1 MSLYR
6 FLLQIVNKSYIVN
19 RQIVNEQMVNVIS
32 ILTALLTL
40 MAGIGVF
47 LVACTMMSSNLESA
61 ASRRLK
67 RLFSHTGNNKLV
79 GVGIGTLG
87 TAAIQSSG
95 AVTVMVIG
103 FVNVGIMSLT
113 QAATIIYGANIGTT
127 VTAQLVALG
136 LSGSNSLSTTVIFA
150 AFAGIGAFMMLF
162 SKSDAW
168 KKAGGILTGFGMLFV
183 GLSMMA
189 NAMDEFAALDSVK
202 LFLASISNPL
212 LLVLL
217 GAIITAIIQSSSVMT
232 SIAITMA
239 VTGLISL
246 DQGIYLTMGS
256 NIGSCVVAIIAG
268 LTSGVAAKRTAMIH
282 LIFNILGVV
291 LFLCAGGLIK
301 LTTGGTYS
309 FGILFERFFHT
320 PQLQLAMFHTVFNV
334 TTMLVAL
341 PLTNML
347 VNIACK
353 LVKEQPAQQ
362 TDEPHLYFLDPKMLR
377 TPVVAIRQLKEEIEN
392 MSQMALQNYQR
403 AIRDVTTLDDSE
415 RDEFNRT
422 ERQLNYLNREL
433 VHYALLL
440 SNSQLSRFDHQ
451 YLVSTI
457 RTVSDLERIG
467 DYAKNIVE
475 YADSLRQQEVRFS
488 DYAIN
493 EIDRM
498 NHLIARLHEATMQ
511 AYHKMDMS
519 ALGRANQIEDEIDRL
534 TDEMERNHIQRLSL
548 GICKP
553 QAGTEYISLAQNSE
567 RVADHLINVA
577 KTIRDL
583 Q

>member
-1 MSLYR
+1 MD
-6 FLLQIVNKSYIVN
+6 I
-19 RQIVNEQMVNVIS
+19 IS

-40 MAGIGVF
+40 TAGIGVF

-67 RLFSHTGNNKLV
+67 QLFSHTGNNKLI

-136 LSGSNSLSTTVIFA
+136 LSGSNSLSTTVVFA
-150 AFAGIGAFMMLF
+150 AFAGVGAFMMLF

-168 KKAGGILTGFGMLFV
+168 KKTGGILTGFGMLFV

-202 LFLASISNPL
+202 LFLASIRNPL

-268 LTSGVAAKRTAMIH
+268 MTSGVAAKRTAMIH
-282 LIFNILGVV
+282 LLFNVLGVV
-291 LFLCAGGLIK
+291 LFLCAALALSLVTAGVW
-301 LTTGGTYS
+301 S
-309 FGILFERFFHT
+309 FGTIFERLFPAA

-341 PLTNML
+341 PLTNAL
-347 VNIACK
+347 VNLACRIIK
-353 LVKEQPAQQ
+353 DKPAQN
-362 TDEPHLYFLDPKMLR
+362 TNEPHLYFLDPQMLR

-392 MSQMALQNYQR
+392 MANMAIENYQR

-440 SNSQLSRFDHQ
+440 SNSQLSQFDHQ

-488 DYAIN
+488 DYALN
-493 EIDRM
+493 EIDQM
-498 NHLIARLHEATMQ
+498 NHLIAQLHEATMQ

-534 TDEMERNHIQRLSL
+534 TDEMERNHIQRLAL

-583 Q
+583 K

>member
-1 MSLYR
+1 MD
-6 FLLQIVNKSYIVN
+6 I
-19 RQIVNEQMVNVIS
+19 IS

-40 MAGIGVF
+40 TAGIGVF

-67 RLFSHTGNNKLV
+67 QLFSHTGNNKLV

-136 LSGSNSLSTTVIFA
+136 LSGSNSLSTTVLFA

-162 SKSDAW
+162 AKNDSW
-168 KKAGGILTGFGMLFV
+168 KKTGGILTGFGMLFV

-309 FGILFERFFHT
+309 FGILFERIFHT

-341 PLTNML
+341 PLTNAL
-347 VNIACK
+347 VNLACRIIK
-353 LVKEQPAQQ
+353 DKPAQN
-362 TDEPHLYFLDPKMLR
+362 TNEPHLYFLDPQMLR

-392 MSQMALQNYQR
+392 MANIAIENYQR
-403 AIRDVTTLDDSE
+403 AIRDVMTLDDSE

-440 SNSQLSRFDHQ
+440 SNSQLSEFDHQ

-488 DYAIN
+488 DYALN
-493 EIDRM
+493 EIDQM

-534 TDEMERNHIQRLSL
+534 TDEMERNHIQRLAL

>member
-1 MSLYR
+1 MD
-6 FLLQIVNKSYIVN
+6 F
-19 RQIVNEQMVNVIS
+19 IS
-32 ILTALLTL
+32 ILTAILTL
-40 MAGIGVF
+40 LAGIGVF

-67 RLFSHTGNNKLV
+67 QLFSHTGNNKLI

-136 LSGSNSLSTTVIFA
+136 LSGSNSLSTTVLFA

-162 SKSDAW
+162 AKSDAW
-168 KKAGGILTGFGMLFV
+168 KKTGGILTGFGMLFV

-189 NAMDEFAALDSVK
+189 SAMDEFAALDSVK
-202 LFLASISNPL
+202 LFLASIRNPL

-217 GAIITAIIQSSSVMT
+217 GTIITAIIQSSSVMT
-232 SIAITMA
+232 SIAITMV
-239 VTGLISL
+239 VTGLIAL

-282 LIFNILGVV
+282 LLFNVLGVV
-291 LFLCAGGLIK
+291 LFLCIALALSLI
-301 LTTGGTYS
+301 TSGVWS
-309 FGILFERFFHT
+309 FGTIFEHLFPAA

-341 PLTNML
+341 PLTNVL
-347 VNIACK
+347 VNLACRIIK
-353 LVKEQPAQQ
+353 DKPTQD
-362 TDEPHLYFLDPKMLR
+362 TNEPHLYFLDPQMLR
-377 TPVVAIRQLKEEIEN
+377 TPVVAIRQLKAEVEN
-392 MSQMALQNYQR
+392 MAQLAVQNYQR
-403 AIRDVTTLDDSE
+403 SIHNVTALDNSE

-422 ERQLNYLNREL
+422 EDQLNYLNREL

-440 SNSQLSRFDHQ
+440 SNNQLNRFDHQ

-467 DYAKNIVE
+467 DYAKNIIE

-488 DYAIN
+488 DYALK
-493 EIDRM
+493 EIDQM
-498 NHLIARLHEATMQ
+498 NTLISRLYDATMQ
-511 AYHKMDMS
+511 AYHKMDMT
-519 ALGRANQIEDEIDRL
+519 ALGLANQIEDEVDQL
-534 TDEMERNHIQRLSL
+534 TDEMERNHIQRLAL

-577 KTIRDL
+577 KSIRDL

>member
-1 MSLYR
+1 MD
-6 FLLQIVNKSYIVN
+6 I
-19 RQIVNEQMVNVIS
+19 IS

-40 MAGIGVF
+40 TAGIGVF

-67 RLFSHTGNNKLV
+67 QLFSHTGNNKLV

-162 SKSDAW
+162 SKNDAW
-168 KKAGGILTGFGMLFV
+168 KKTGGILTGFGMLFV

-202 LFLASISNPL
+202 LFLASIRNPL

-291 LFLCAGGLIK
+291 LFLCAALALSLVTAGVW
-301 LTTGGTYS
+301 S
-309 FGILFERFFHT
+309 FGTIFERLFHT
-320 PQLQLAMFHTVFNV
+320 PQLQLAMFHSVFNV

-341 PLTNML
+341 PLTNAL
-347 VNIACK
+347 VNLACK
-353 LVKEQPAQQ
+353 LVKDQPAQQ
-362 TDEPHLYFLDPKMLR
+362 TDEPHLYFLDPQMLR

-392 MSQMALQNYQR
+392 MANMAIENYQR

-440 SNSQLSRFDHQ
+440 SNSQLSEFDHQ

-488 DYAIN
+488 DYALN
-493 EIDRM
+493 EIDQM

>member
-1 MSLYR
+1 MD
-6 FLLQIVNKSYIVN
+6 I
-19 RQIVNEQMVNVIS
+19 IS
-32 ILTALLTL
+32 ILTAILTL
-40 MAGIGVF
+40 IAGIGVF

-67 RLFSHTGNNKLV
+67 QLFSHTGNNKLI

-103 FVNVGIMSLT
+103 FVNVGIMSLA

-136 LSGSNSLSTTVIFA
+136 LSGSNSLSTTVLFA

-162 SKSDAW
+162 AKNDSW
-168 KKAGGILTGFGMLFV
+168 KKTGGILTGFGMLFV

-189 NAMDEFAALDSVK
+189 NAMDDFAALESVK

-217 GAIITAIIQSSSVMT
+217 GTIITAIIQSSSVMT
-232 SIAITMA
+232 SIAITMV
-239 VTGLISL
+239 VTGLIAL

-268 LTSGVAAKRTAMIH
+268 MTSGVAAKRTAMIH
-282 LIFNILGVV
+282 LLFNVLGVV
-291 LFLCAGGLIK
+291 LFLLIAGAMTLFTAGVWNF
-301 LTTGGTYS
+301 GTI
-309 FGILFERFFHT
+309 FEHLFPAA

-341 PLTNML
+341 PLTNAL
-347 VNIACK
+347 VNLACRIIK
-353 LVKEQPAQQ
+353 DQQEQKNN
-362 TDEPHLYFLDPKMLR
+362 EPHLYFLDPQMLR
-377 TPVVAIRQLKEEIEN
+377 TPVVAIRQLKAEVENMAQMAIEN
-392 MSQMALQNYQR
+392 YRR
-403 AIRDVTTLDDSE
+403 AIRDVTTLDNSE
-415 RDEFNRT
+415 RLLFDRT
-422 ERQLNYLNREL
+422 EEQLNYLNREL

-440 SNSQLSRFDHQ
+440 SNNRLNQFDHQ

-467 DYAKNIVE
+467 DYAKNIIE
-475 YADSLRQQEVRFS
+475 YADSLRQHEVRFS
-488 DYAIN
+488 DYALK
-493 EIDRM
+493 EIDQM
-498 NHLIARLHEATMQ
+498 NTLISRLYDAAMQ
-511 AYHKMDMS
+511 AYHKMDME
-519 ALGRANQIEDEIDRL
+519 ALGLANQVEDEIDQL
-534 TDEMERNHIQRLSL
+534 TDEMERNHIQRLAL

>member
-1 MSLYR
+1 MD
-6 FLLQIVNKSYIVN
+6 F
-19 RQIVNEQMVNVIS
+19 IS
-32 ILTALLTL
+32 ILTAILTL
-40 MAGIGVF
+40 IAGIGVF

-67 RLFSHTGNNKLV
+67 QLFSHTGNNKLI

-103 FVNVGIMSLT
+103 FVNVGIMSLA

-136 LSGSNSLSTTVIFA
+136 LSGSNSLSTTVLFA

-162 SKSDAW
+162 AKNDSW
-168 KKAGGILTGFGMLFV
+168 KKTGGILTGFGMLFV

-189 NAMDEFAALDSVK
+189 NAMDEFAALESVK

-217 GAIITAIIQSSSVMT
+217 GTIITAIIQSSSVMT
-232 SIAITMA
+232 SIAITMV
-239 VTGLISL
+239 VTGLIAL

-268 LTSGVAAKRTAMIH
+268 MTSGVAAKRTAMIH
-282 LIFNILGVV
+282 LLFNVLGVV
-291 LFLCAGGLIK
+291 LFLLIAGAMSLFTAGVW
-301 LTTGGTYS
+301 S
-309 FGILFERFFHT
+309 FGTIFEHLFPSA

-341 PLTNML
+341 PLTNAL
-347 VNIACK
+347 VNLACRIIK
-353 LVKEQPAQQ
+353 DQQEQKNN
-362 TDEPHLYFLDPKMLR
+362 EPHLYFLDPQMLR
-377 TPVVAIRQLKEEIEN
+377 TPVVAIRQLKAEVENMAQMAIEN
-392 MSQMALQNYQR
+392 YRR
-403 AIRDVTTLDDSE
+403 AIRDVTTLDNSE
-415 RDEFNRT
+415 RLLFDRT
-422 ERQLNYLNREL
+422 EEQLNYLNREL

-440 SNSQLSRFDHQ
+440 SNNRLNQFDHQ

-467 DYAKNIVE
+467 DYAKNIIE
-475 YADSLRQQEVRFS
+475 YADSLRQHEVRFS
-488 DYAIN
+488 DYALK
-493 EIDRM
+493 EIDQM
-498 NHLIARLHEATMQ
+498 NTLISRLYDAAMQ
-511 AYHKMDMS
+511 AYHKMDME
-519 ALGRANQIEDEIDRL
+519 ALGLANQVEDEIDQL
-534 TDEMERNHIQRLSL
+534 TDEMERNHIQRLAL

>member
-1 MSLYR
+1 MD
-6 FLLQIVNKSYIVN
+6 F
-19 RQIVNEQMVNVIS
+19 IS
-32 ILTALLTL
+32 ILTAILTL
-40 MAGIGVF
+40 LAGIGVF

-67 RLFSHTGNNKLV
+67 QLFSHTGNNKLI

-136 LSGSNSLSTTVIFA
+136 LSGSNSLSTTVLFA

-162 SKSDAW
+162 AKSDAW
-168 KKAGGILTGFGMLFV
+168 KKTGGILTGFGMLFV

-202 LFLASISNPL
+202 LFLASIRNPL

-217 GAIITAIIQSSSVMT
+217 GTIITAIIQSSSVMT
-232 SIAITMA
+232 SIAITMV
-239 VTGLISL
+239 VTGLIAL

-268 LTSGVAAKRTAMIH
+268 MTSGVAAKRTAMIH
-282 LIFNILGVV
+282 LLFNVLGVV
-291 LFLCAGGLIK
+291 LFLCAALVLSLVTAGVW
-301 LTTGGTYS
+301 S
-309 FGILFERFFHT
+309 FGTIFERLFPAA

-341 PLTNML
+341 PLTNAL
-347 VNIACK
+347 VNLACRIIK
-353 LVKEQPAQQ
+353 DQPVQK
-362 TDEPHLYFLDPKMLR
+362 TNEPHLYFLDPQMLR
-377 TPVVAIRQLKEEIEN
+377 TPVVAIRQLKAEVEN
-392 MSQMALQNYQR
+392 MAQLAIENYQR
-403 AIRDVTTLDDSE
+403 SIHDVTTLDNSE
-415 RDEFNRT
+415 REEFDRT
-422 ERQLNYLNREL
+422 EDQLNYLNREL

-440 SNSQLSRFDHQ
+440 SNNQLSQFDHQ

-467 DYAKNIVE
+467 DYAKNIIE

-488 DYAIN
+488 DYALK
-493 EIDRM
+493 EIDQM
-498 NHLIARLHEATMQ
+498 NTLISRLYDATMQ
-511 AYHKMDMS
+511 AYHKMDLE
-519 ALGRANQIEDEIDRL
+519 ALGLANQIEDEVDQL
-534 TDEMERNHIQRLSL
+534 TDEMERNHIQRLAL

-583 Q
+583 

>member
-1 MSLYR
+1 MDLT
-6 FLLQIVNKSYIVN
+6 
-19 RQIVNEQMVNVIS
+19 S
-32 ILTALLTL
+32 ILTAFLTL
-40 MAGIGVF
+40 SAGIGVF

-67 RLFSHTGNNKLV
+67 QLFTKTGNNKWI

-136 LSGSNSLSTTVIFA
+136 LSGSNSISTTLLFA
-150 AFAGIGAFMMLF
+150 AFAGIGAFIMLF
-162 SKSDAW
+162 SKSDSW
-168 KKAGGILTGFGMLFV
+168 KKTGGILTGFGMLFV

-202 LFLASISNPL
+202 LFLASIRNPM

-217 GAIITAIIQSSSVMT
+217 GAVITAIIQSSSVMT
-232 SIAITMA
+232 SIAITMV
-239 VTGLISL
+239 VTGLITL

-282 LIFNILGVV
+282 LLFNVLGVL
-291 LFLCAGGLIK
+291 LFLCVALLLNIFTSGAW
-301 LTTGGTYS
+301 S
-309 FGILFERFFHT
+309 FGNIFEKLFPSA

-334 TTMLVAL
+334 CTMLVAL
-341 PLTNML
+341 PLTNTL
-347 VNIACK
+347 VSFACVI
-353 LVKEQPAQQ
+353 VKDVPQKK
-362 TDEPHLYFLDPKMLR
+362 TDEPHLYFLDPQMLR
-377 TPVVAIRQLKEEIEN
+377 TPVVAIRQLKAEVEN
-392 MSQMALQNYQR
+392 MALLAIKNYHLS
-403 AIRDVTTLDDSE
+403 ISNVTTLDNS
-415 RDEFNRT
+415 NRKVFEQT

-440 SNSQLSRFDHQ
+440 SDKQLNRFDHQ

-467 DYAKNIVE
+467 DYAENIME
-475 YADSLRQQEVRFS
+475 YADNLRQQQVRFS
-488 DYAIN
+488 DYALK
-493 EIDRM
+493 EIEQM
-498 NHLIARLHEATMQ
+498 NNLITRLYECAMQ
-511 AYHKMDMS
+511 AYHKLDMT
-519 ALGRANQIEDEIDRL
+519 ALGLANQIEDEVDQL
-534 TDEMERNHIQRLSL
+534 TDEMERNHIQRLAL

>member
-1 MSLYR
+1 
-6 FLLQIVNKSYIVN
+6 
-19 RQIVNEQMVNVIS
+19 MVNVIS

-40 MAGIGVF
+40 TAGIGVF

-67 RLFSHTGNNKLV
+67 QLFSHTGNNKLV

-136 LSGSNSLSTTVIFA
+136 LSGSNSISTTVIFA

-162 SKSDAW
+162 SKSDTW
-168 KKAGGILTGFGMLFV
+168 KKTGGILTGFGMLFV

-202 LFLASISNPL
+202 LFLASIRNPL

-282 LIFNILGVV
+282 LIFNVLGVV
-291 LFLCAGGLIK
+291 IFLCAGGLIK

-341 PLTNML
+341 PLTNAL

-353 LVKEQPAQQ
+353 LVKDQPEQQ
-362 TDEPHLYFLDPKMLR
+362 TDEPHLYFLDPQMLR

-440 SNSQLSRFDHQ
+440 SNSQLSEFDHQ

-488 DYAIN
+488 DYALN
-493 EIDRM
+493 EIDQM
-498 NHLIARLHEATMQ
+498 NQLIARLHEATMQ

-577 KTIRDL
+577 KTIRNL

>member
-1 MSLYR
+1 MD
-6 FLLQIVNKSYIVN
+6 I
-19 RQIVNEQMVNVIS
+19 IS

-40 MAGIGVF
+40 TAGIGVF

-67 RLFSHTGNNKLV
+67 QLFSHTGNNKLV

-162 SKSDAW
+162 SKSDTW
-168 KKAGGILTGFGMLFV
+168 KKTGGILTGFGMLFV

-202 LFLASISNPL
+202 LFLASIRNPL

-217 GAIITAIIQSSSVMT
+217 GTIITAIIQSSSVMT

-256 NIGSCVVAIIAG
+256 NIGSCVVAIIVG

-301 LTTGGTYS
+301 LTSGGTYS

-341 PLTNML
+341 PLTNAL
-347 VNIACK
+347 VNLACRIIK
-353 LVKEQPAQQ
+353 DQPTQN
-362 TDEPHLYFLDPKMLR
+362 TNEPHLYFLDPQMLR
-377 TPVVAIRQLKEEIEN
+377 TPVVAIRQLKAEVENMAQMAIEN
-392 MSQMALQNYQR
+392 YRRS
-403 AIRDVTTLDDSE
+403 IHDVTTLDNSE
-415 RDEFNRT
+415 RELFDRT
-422 ERQLNYLNREL
+422 ESQLNYLNREL

-440 SNSQLSRFDHQ
+440 SNNQLSRFDHQ

-467 DYAKNIVE
+467 DYAKNIIE

-488 DYAIN
+488 DYALK
-493 EIDRM
+493 EIDQM
-498 NHLIARLHEATMQ
+498 NGLISRLYEATKQ
-511 AYHKMDMS
+511 AYHKMDME
-519 ALGRANQIEDEIDRL
+519 ALGLANQVEDEIDQL
-534 TDEMERNHIQRLSL
+534 TDEMERNHIQRLAL

>member
-1 MSLYR
+1 MD
-6 FLLQIVNKSYIVN
+6 FV
-19 RQIVNEQMVNVIS
+19 S
-32 ILTALLTL
+32 ILTAILTL
-40 MAGIGVF
+40 TAGIGVF

-67 RLFSHTGNNKLV
+67 RLFSKTGDNKWI

-136 LSGSNSLSTTVIFA
+136 LSGSNSISTTLLFA

-162 SKSDAW
+162 AKTDSW
-168 KKAGGILTGFGMLFV
+168 KKTGGILTGFGMLFV

-189 NAMDEFAALDSVK
+189 NAMDEFAALESVK
-202 LFLASISNPL
+202 LFLAGIRNPL

-217 GAIITAIIQSSSVMT
+217 GAVITAIIQSSSVMT
-232 SIAITMA
+232 SIAITMV

-268 LTSGVAAKRTAMIH
+268 ITSGVAAKRTAMIH
-282 LIFNILGVV
+282 LLFNVLGVV
-291 LFLCAGGLIK
+291 LFLGAALVLGGLSA
-301 LTTGGTYS
+301 GEWS
-309 FGILFERFFHT
+309 FGNIFERLFPAA

-334 TTMLVAL
+334 CTMLVAL
-341 PLTNML
+341 PLTSAL
-347 VNIACK
+347 VALACK
-353 LVKEQPAQQ
+353 IIKDVPAANSN
-362 TDEPHLYFLDPKMLR
+362 EPHLYYLDPQMLR
-377 TPVVAIRQLKEEIEN
+377 TPVVAIRQLKAEVEN
-392 MSQMALQNYQR
+392 MAQMAMANYHRSIQ
-403 AIRDVTTLDDSE
+403 DVITLKNAE
-415 RDEFNRT
+415 REQFDQT

-440 SNSQLSRFDHQ
+440 SNNQLNRFDHQ

-467 DYAKNIVE
+467 DYAKNIIE
-475 YADSLRQQEVRFS
+475 YADSLRQQQVSFS
-488 DYAIN
+488 EYARD
-493 EIDRM
+493 EIEQM
-498 NHLIARLHEATMQ
+498 SKLIDKLFQACMQ
-511 AYHKMDMS
+511 AYHKMDMT
-519 ALGRANQIEDEIDRL
+519 ALGLANQIEDEVDQL
-534 TDEMERNHIQRLSL
+534 TDEMERNHIQRLAL

-567 RVADHLINVA
+567 RVGDHLINVA

>member
-1 MSLYR
+1 
-6 FLLQIVNKSYIVN
+6 
-19 RQIVNEQMVNVIS
+19 MVNVIS

-40 MAGIGVF
+40 TAGIGVF

-67 RLFSHTGNNKLV
+67 QLFSHTGNNKRV

-162 SKSDAW
+162 SKSDTW
-168 KKAGGILTGFGMLFV
+168 KKTGGILTGFGMLFV

-202 LFLASISNPL
+202 LFLASIRNPL

-239 VTGLISL
+239 VAGLISL

-341 PLTNML
+341 PLTNAL

-353 LVKEQPAQQ
+353 LVKDQPAQQ
-362 TDEPHLYFLDPKMLR
+362 TDEPHLYFLDPQMLR

-392 MSQMALQNYQR
+392 MAKMALQNYQR

-440 SNSQLSRFDHQ
+440 SNNQLSEFDHR

-488 DYAIN
+488 DYALN
-493 EIDRM
+493 EIDQM
-498 NHLIARLHEATMQ
+498 NQLIARLHEAAMQ